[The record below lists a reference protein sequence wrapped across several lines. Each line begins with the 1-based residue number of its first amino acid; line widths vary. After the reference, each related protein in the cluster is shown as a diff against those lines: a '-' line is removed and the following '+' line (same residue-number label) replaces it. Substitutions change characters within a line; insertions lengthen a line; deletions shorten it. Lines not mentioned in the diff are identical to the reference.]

1 MEQTTLNQKSWY
13 RGLKVFFVLAFL
25 LAQGVGFLIAYS
37 ITIERVSF
45 VKCDNGKEF
54 ENPYFYA
61 DDKEKLAL
69 FKKCDITAFLLQK
82 SEVKGILTD
91 AQMKELGVQISQMQD
106 RGVLQ
111 SEMQL
116 AVDDF
121 KQKYADRTPS
131 NNTTKSYTV
140 EELTK
145 LYGHDFNDSFTVT
158 GSDLPSSGLSFQD
171 KISSNWVANFT
182 FQYKDKYSLATK
194 SIYYILSFFIVSVI
208 FWLISRT
215 FFYIFAKE
223 KFLKFPL
230 K

>member
-37 ITIERVSF
+37 ITSERVSF

-91 AQMKELGVQISQMQD
+91 SQMKELGVQISQMQD
-106 RGVLQ
+106 NGSLQ
-111 SEMQL
+111 AEMQL
-116 AVDDF
+116 AIDDF
-121 KQKYADRTPS
+121 KEKNADRTPS

-145 LYGHDFNDSFTVT
+145 LYGHDFNDSFTVA
-158 GSDLPSSGLSFQD
+158 GSDSH
-171 KISSNWVANFT
+171 WVANFT
-182 FQYKDKYSLATK
+182 FQDKDKYSFVMKAFYF
-194 SIYYILSFFIVSVI
+194 IPSFFIVNVI

>member
-1 MEQTTLNQKSWY
+1 MEQINLNQKSWY

-25 LAQGVGFLIAYS
+25 LAQGLGFLITYS
-37 ITIERVSF
+37 ITGEKVSF

-91 AQMKELGVQISQMQD
+91 AQMKELSVQISQMQD
-106 RGVLQ
+106 NGVLQ

-121 KQKYADRTPS
+121 KQKHADRTSS

-158 GSDLPSSGLSFQD
+158 GSDSH
-171 KISSNWVANFT
+171 WVANFT
-182 FQYKDKYSLATK
+182 FQDKDKYSLATK
-194 SIYYILSFFIVSVI
+194 AIYYVLSFFIVSVI
-208 FWLISRT
+208 FWFISRT

-223 KFLKFPL
+223 KFFNLPTK
-230 K
+230 

>member
-1 MEQTTLNQKSWY
+1 MERATLSQKAWY
-13 RGLKVFFVLAFL
+13 QAIKVVFVLAFL
-25 LAQGVGFLIAYS
+25 FTQVIGLAITNAIAS
-37 ITIERVSF
+37 DKISF
-45 VKCDNGKEF
+45 VRCDNGKEF

-91 AQMKELGVQISQMQD
+91 TQMKELGVQISQMQD
-106 RGVLQ
+106 NGVLQ

-145 LYGHDFNDSFTVT
+145 LYGHDFNDSFTVA
-158 GSDLPSSGLSFQD
+158 GSDSH
-171 KISSNWVANFT
+171 WVANFT
-182 FQYKDKYSLATK
+182 FQYKDKHSLVTK
-194 SIYYILSFFIVSVI
+194 SIYYILSFLIVSVL

-223 KFLKFPL
+223 KFLKLPL

>member
-1 MEQTTLNQKSWY
+1 MERATLSQKAWY
-13 RGLKVFFVLAFL
+13 RAIKVVFVLAFL
-25 LAQGVGFLIAYS
+25 LTQVIGLAITNAIAS
-37 ITIERVSF
+37 DKISF
-45 VKCDNGKEF
+45 VHCDNGKEF

-61 DDKEKLAL
+61 NDKEKLAL

-91 AQMKELGVQISQMQD
+91 TQMKELGVQISQMQD
-106 RGVLQ
+106 SGVLQ

-145 LYGHDFNDSFTVT
+145 LYRHDFNDSFTVA
-158 GSDLPSSGLSFQD
+158 GNDSH
-171 KISSNWVANFT
+171 WVANFI
-182 FQYKDKYSLATK
+182 FQYKDKHSLATK
-194 SIYYILSFFIVSVI
+194 SIYYILSFLIVSVL

-223 KFLKFPL
+223 KFLKLPL

>member
-1 MEQTTLNQKSWY
+1 MEQATLNQKSWY
-13 RGLKVFFVLAFL
+13 RGLKVLFVLAFL
-25 LAQGVGFLIAYS
+25 LAQGFGFLITYS
-37 ITIERVSF
+37 VTSEKISF
-45 VKCDNGKEF
+45 VKCDNDKEF
-54 ENPYFYA
+54 ENLYFYA

-82 SEVKGILTD
+82 SEVKGILTN

-106 RGVLQ
+106 NGVLQ

-121 KQKYADRTPS
+121 KQKHADRTPS

-145 LYGHDFNDSFTVT
+145 LYGHDFNDSFTVA
-158 GSDLPSSGLSFQD
+158 GSDSH
-171 KISSNWVANFT
+171 WVANFT
-182 FQYKDKYSLATK
+182 FQDKDKHSLGMKA
-194 SIYYILSFFIVSVI
+194 IFYILSFFIVSVI

-223 KFLKFPL
+223 KFPKFPV

>member
-1 MEQTTLNQKSWY
+1 MEQTNLNQKSWY
-13 RGLKVFFVLAFL
+13 RGLKVFFILAFL
-25 LAQGVGFLIAYS
+25 LAQGLGFLITYS
-37 ITIERVSF
+37 ITSEKNSF

-61 DDKEKLAL
+61 DDKDKLAL

-82 SEVKGILTD
+82 SEVKGILTA

-106 RGVLQ
+106 SGKLQ
-111 SEMQL
+111 SEMQS

-121 KQKYADRTPS
+121 KQNYADRTPS

-145 LYGHDFNDSFTVT
+145 LYGHDFNDSFTVA
-158 GSDLPSSGLSFQD
+158 GSDSH
-171 KISSNWVANFT
+171 WVANFT
-182 FQYKDKYSLATK
+182 FDDKDKYSSATK
-194 SIYYILSFFIVSVI
+194 LIYYVLSLFIVSAI

-223 KFLKFPL
+223 KFLKFPM

>member
-1 MEQTTLNQKSWY
+1 MNRENLNQESWY
-13 RGLKVFFVLAFL
+13 RAIKVIFVIVFL
-25 LAQGVGFLIAYS
+25 LAQAVGFAITNEIANDK
-37 ITIERVSF
+37 ISF
-45 VKCDNGKEF
+45 VHCDNGKEF
-54 ENPYFYA
+54 ENSYFYA

-106 RGVLQ
+106 NGVLQ
-111 SEMQL
+111 SAMQL

-145 LYGHDFNDSFTVT
+145 LYGHDFNDSFTVA
-158 GSDLPSSGLSFQD
+158 GSDSH
-171 KISSNWVANFT
+171 WVANFT
-182 FQYKDKYSLATK
+182 FEYREKYSHIVKA
-194 SIYYILSFFIVSVI
+194 IYYILSFLIVSVI
-208 FWLISRT
+208 FWLISRI

-223 KFLKFPL
+223 PFLTLPNRGIEK
-230 K
+230 